1 MQNLYQQTIVKKISF
16 QGIGLHTGLISKVQ
30 LVPGA
35 ENTGVVFKR
44 VDLTENN
51 IIEANFKNVSSA
63 ILCTTLKNSFGAAVS
78 TVEHLMAA
86 FYITGVDNVVVEIN
100 NNEIPIMDGSSKDFV
115 NLINKVGLKKMTAKR
130 QFLKIL
136 KKVELKQGEKK
147 ISIKPAANCF
157 DVEFQLDYKNK
168 IIGKQKNYVSFYEQD
183 LKDVYSSRTFCLFED
198 IEKIKKNGL
207 AKGGSLDNAV
217 VIKDK
222 EVLNE
227 GGLRNEKEFANH
239 KILDLA
245 GDFLLSGYRMLGSV
259 KCVQGGH
266 YLSNIFIKEVF
277 KDQSNFALVNVD
289 NIEVIEKD
297 FKTSANKLAVNA

>member
-289 NIEVIEKD
+289 NIEVIKKD

>member
-1 MQNLYQQTIVKKISF
+1 
-16 QGIGLHTGLISKVQ
+16 
-30 LVPGA
+30 
-35 ENTGVVFKR
+35 
-44 VDLTENN
+44 
-51 IIEANFKNVSSA
+51 
-63 ILCTTLKNSFGAAVS
+63 
-78 TVEHLMAA
+78 MAA

-115 NLINKVGLKKMTAKR
+115 SLINKVGLKKMTAKR

-168 IIGKQKNYVSFYEQD
+168 IIGNQKSYVSFYEQD

-277 KDQSNFALVNVD
+277 KDKSNFALVNVD
-289 NIEVIEKD
+289 NIEVIKKD

>member
-1 MQNLYQQTIVKKISF
+1 VQKLYQQTIVEKISF

-115 NLINKVGLKKMTAKR
+115 SLINKVGLKKMTAKR

-168 IIGKQKNYVSFYEQD
+168 SIGNPKSYVSSSEQD
-183 LKDVYSSRTFCLFED
+183 LKAVYSSRTFCLFED

-277 KDQSNFALVNVD
+277 KDKSNFALVNVD
-289 NIEVIEKD
+289 NIEVIKKD

>member
-289 NIEVIEKD
+289 NIEVIKKD
-297 FKTSANKLAVNA
+297 FKTSTNKLAVNA

>member
-1 MQNLYQQTIVKKISF
+1 MQKLYQQTIVEKISF
-16 QGIGLHTGLISKVQ
+16 QGIGLHTGLISKVR

-115 NLINKVGLKKMTAKR
+115 SLINKVGLKKMTAKR

-168 IIGKQKNYVSFYEQD
+168 IIGNQKSYVSFYEQD

-277 KDQSNFALVNVD
+277 KDKSNFALVNVD
-289 NIEVIEKD
+289 NIEVIKKD

>member
-1 MQNLYQQTIVKKISF
+1 VQNLYQQTIVKKISF

-289 NIEVIEKD
+289 NIEVIKKD

>member
-1 MQNLYQQTIVKKISF
+1 MQKLYQQTIVEKISF
-16 QGIGLHTGLISKVQ
+16 QGIGLHTCLISKVQ

-115 NLINKVGLKKMTAKR
+115 SLINKVGLKKMTAKR

-168 IIGKQKNYVSFYEQD
+168 IIGNQKSYVSFYEQD

-277 KDQSNFALVNVD
+277 KDKSNFALVNVD
-289 NIEVIEKD
+289 NIEVIKKD

>member
-1 MQNLYQQTIVKKISF
+1 MQKLYQQTIVEKISF

-115 NLINKVGLKKMTAKR
+115 SLINKVGLKKMTAKR

-168 IIGKQKNYVSFYEQD
+168 IIGNQKSYVSFYEQD

-277 KDQSNFALVNVD
+277 KDKSNFALVNVD
-289 NIEVIEKD
+289 NIEVIKKD